1 MSKPQ
6 IKFWYKDLENTRK
19 KSFAKKHWLLLIDAA
34 ITVIILL
41 VLLILLRHTPAA
53 YHPEAG
59 FEKQVSPYLTHH
71 LMPQFYN
78 GMQKREP
85 FELIIDQKGL
95 NEAIAS
101 FGWPKM
107 YDNGLIISTPAV
119 IFEPNRLHLMA
130 NVNLKGFDT
139 VVTVE
144 ISPQFDANGLL
155 SLNVEKM
162 KIGALS
168 VTYIA
173 KMMAQ
178 KMFDEQIGSVEA
190 DNIASLALASALT
203 GRPFVPD
210 FKADGKK
217 AKIDKVAL
225 ENEVLKIHITPAGKA
240 TIK

>member
-1 MSKPQ
+1 M
-6 IKFWYKDLENTRK
+6 R
-19 KSFAKKHWLLLIDAA
+19 WLLLIDAA
-34 ITVIILL
+34 VSLII
-41 VLLILLRHTPAA
+41 VLLLIILLRHTPSD
-53 YHPEAG
+53 YTPEPA
-59 FEKQVSPYLTHH
+59 FDTQVSQYLTHQ

-107 YDNGLIISTPAV
+107 YANGLIISTPAV
-119 IFEPNRLHLMA
+119 IFEPNRLQLMA

-144 ISPQFDANGLL
+144 ICPQFDASGLL
-155 SLNVEKM
+155 IMNVEKM
-162 KIGALS
+162 QIGALG

-173 KMMAQ
+173 KMMAK

-190 DNIASLALASALT
+190 DNITSLALASAMT
-203 GRPFVPD
+203 GRPFVPA

-217 AKIDKVAL
+217 AKIDNVILK
-225 ENEVLKIHITPAGKA
+225 NETLKIHITPIGKA
-240 TIK
+240 ANK

>member
-1 MSKPQ
+1 MQ
-6 IKFWYKDLENTRK
+6 DLENTGK
-19 KSFAKKHWLLLIDAA
+19 KKLTKIRWLLLIDAA
-34 ITVIILL
+34 ITAILL
-41 VLLILLRHTPAA
+41 LILLILLRHTPVA
-53 YHPEAG
+53 YHPQAG
-59 FEKQVSPYLTHH
+59 FEKQLSPYLTHQ

-107 YDNGLIISTPAV
+107 YANGLIISTPAV
-119 IFEPNRLHLMA
+119 IFEPNRLQLMA

-139 VVTVE
+139 VVAVK
-144 ISPQFDANGLL
+144 ICPQFDANGLL
-155 SLNVEKM
+155 IMNVEKM
-162 KIGALS
+162 QIGALG

-173 KMMAQ
+173 KMMAK

-190 DNIASLALASALT
+190 DNIASLALASAMT
-203 GRPFVPD
+203 GRPFVPA

-217 AKIDKVAL
+217 AKIDNVILK
-225 ENEVLKIHITPAGKA
+225 NETLKIHITPIGKA
-240 TIK
+240 AEETQKR